1 MSGSPLAGAVSMLAA
16 AESRRTAAQT
26 AAAARWNDAAYRQVE
41 TRVLRPLADEARAF
55 QAALQLLDV
64 ALGRC
69 LTQIR
74 N

>member
-1 MSGSPLAGAVSMLAA
+1 MLAT
-16 AESRRTAAQT
+16 AESRRASAQT

-41 TRVLRPLADEARAF
+41 MRVLRPLADEVRAF
-55 QAALQLLDV
+55 DAALQLLDA
-64 ALGRC
+64 ALGRS